1 MRAIVLA
8 GGKGTRLL
16 PYTTLLPKPLMPIG
30 GKHSI
35 LEIIIIQLAKA
46 GCSHITLAVNHLA
59 NLIMSYFGDGSR
71 FNVKIDYSI
80 EDKELGTIGP
90 LALIKDLPEN
100 FLIMNGDILCDLNYK
115 KFLKGHII
123 KKNKISVASFQRSVK
138 IDFGVLEF
146 DKERFLTHFSEKPLL
161 HFHVSMGIYC
171 LNKSVLDLI
180 PRKSAYGFDNLML
193 DSLKKGYQVK
203 IQPFTG
209 YWLDIG
215 RPEDYENANSN
226 YDVISRRLGLNQ

>member
-16 PYTTLLPKPLMPIG
+16 PYTTLLPKPLMPLG
-30 GKHSI
+30 GKYSI

-90 LALIKDLPEN
+90 LTLIKDLPEN

-115 KFLKGHII
+115 HFFTSHIN
-123 KKNKISVASFQRSVK
+123 KKSKISVAGFQRSVK

-146 DKERFLTHFSEKPLL
+146 DPEKNLTHFKEKPAL

-171 LNKSVLDLI
+171 LNKSVLEFI
-180 PRKSAYGFDNLML
+180 PRNSSYGFDNLML
-193 DSLKKGYQVK
+193 DSLKKGFQVK

-215 RPEDYENANSN
+215 RPEDYENANLN
-226 YDVISRRLGLNQ
+226 FDVIAGRLGLNQ